1 MNLLLQNRVWALYPP
16 LTKKLDCNGPKGKAG
31 GTGLSEGGFFPR
43 SLAGTEIN
51 PFLQM
56 LLLRHRC
63 FCLIFFLIAIINHF
77 IPASVFDNDWLP
89 FCRLHFSKLFTPLP
103 GLDSEVSCI
112 LFFLWFQPPA
122 NHSVWWLFIT
132 QPWASVFVFLPA
144 LAWPSSSSFSPSW
157 SRMCVPGGPLT
168 HSMPHPL
175 LPPTDREALLVK
187 TDLQGVAL
195 GKLGEEH
202 VEAPS
207 VSFSPLHRNLPWSQ
221 CDV

>member
-31 GTGLSEGGFFPR
+31 GTGLSEGSFFPR

-122 NHSVWWLFIT
+122 NHWSGDFSLRSREHPF
-132 QPWASVFVFLPA
+132 
-144 LAWPSSSSFSPSW
+144 SSFCLHSHDLRVPHFPRPGHGCASQVVPWHIPCLTLFSPHWQRS
-157 SRMCVPGGPLT
+157 
-168 HSMPHPL
+168 
-175 LPPTDREALLVK
+175 
-187 TDLQGVAL
+187 
-195 GKLGEEH
+195 
-202 VEAPS
+202 APS
-207 VSFSPLHRNLPWSQ
+207 
-221 CDV
+221 

>member
-1 MNLLLQNRVWALYPP
+1 MNLLLQNRLYSTYQDAG
-16 LTKKLDCNGPKGKAG
+16 LQWTKGQSGRNWPKWRQLLPQKLGWDRDQ
-31 GTGLSEGGFFPR
+31 SFP
-43 SLAGTEIN
+43 SNAPSQT
-51 PFLQM
+51 PM
-56 LLLRHRC
+56 LL
-63 FCLIFFLIAIINHF
+63 FDFFLIAIINHF

-89 FCRLHFSKLFTPLP
+89 FCRLHFSKLFTPLL
-103 GLDSEVSCI
+103 GLNSEVSCI

-175 LPPTDREALLVK
+175 LPPLTEKR
-187 TDLQGVAL
+187 
-195 GKLGEEH
+195 
-202 VEAPS
+202 S
-207 VSFSPLHRNLPWSQ
+207 
-221 CDV
+221 